1 MNVPSPLLRYRRL
14 VSVASPFGPQL
25 TGSPFQVQFAPCPGL
40 GRRRQIEREI
50 VGDEQIEVAVAI
62 DVEQRTAGAPA
73 IAGGSEA
80 GLRRDVLEASLA
92 EVPVQHVAA
101 EVGDEQIDAPV
112 AVRIAG
118 AHARR
123 PADAVEPRG
132 RRRVDEPSAHV
143 AIQPDPRRL
152 PGRPRPV
159 APPGGLELRAV
170 QRHEVDPPVLVEI
183 DHRHAAA
190 IGLDDEALAR
200 RIAVGDG
207 MREAGLAATSTKR
220 TGHAARGIRLRG
232 ADQRER
238 RQDRGARGQH
248 RGTRGH
254 SSPRVASRSAM
265 ANCSFASSA
274 RPSCCRSCASR

>member
-1 MNVPSPLLRYRRL
+1 MTRDDARRRRDVGERAVAVVAIQEVGVGRQPLRAAVDRQPL
-14 VSVASPFGPQL
+14 
-25 TGSPFQVQFAPCPGL
+25 PGAVRALSRL

-62 DVEQRTAGAPA
+62 DVEQRTAGAPP
-73 IAGGSEA
+73 IAGGIEA
-80 GLRRDVLEASLA
+80 RLRRDVLEASLA

-152 PGRPRPV
+152 PGRPRR
-159 APPGGLELRAV
+159 GRA
-170 QRHEVDPPVLVEI
+170 
-183 DHRHAAA
+183 
-190 IGLDDEALAR
+190 AR
-200 RIAVGDG
+200 RA
-207 MREAGLAATSTKR
+207 RAACRS
-220 TGHAARGIRLRG
+220 ASRGRPTRP
-232 ADQRER
+232 R
-238 RQDRGARGQH
+238 RDR
-248 RGTRGH
+248 
-254 SSPRVASRSAM
+254 SSPRRSRW
-265 ANCSFASSA
+265 
-274 RPSCCRSCASR
+274 SR